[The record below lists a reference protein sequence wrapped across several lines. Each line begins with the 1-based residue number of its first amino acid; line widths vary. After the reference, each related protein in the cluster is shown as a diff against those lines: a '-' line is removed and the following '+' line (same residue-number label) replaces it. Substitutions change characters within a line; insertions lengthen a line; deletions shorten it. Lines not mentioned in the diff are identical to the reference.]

1 MAELREQFTWEQAL
15 TLPRSHR
22 GASLRDLSRQSTVMV
37 VFLRHAGCTFC
48 REALSD
54 LAEQRLDLQRQGVRI
69 AVVHMS
75 PPLQATQLFA
85 RYGLDDVH
93 RFSDVDCKLYR
104 AFGLRR
110 GRVGQLAS
118 WRVLLRGLFVAFFQG
133 HGIGGLQGDG
143 LQMPGVFLLRDD
155 RIVGSYQHASAADRP
170 DYRQLAGI
178 LGAGDGPACQVNR
191 DVLPAAGAR

>member
-1 MAELREQFTWEQAL
+1 MAELREQLSWEQAL

-22 GASLRDLSRQSTVMV
+22 GATLRELSRQSPVMV

-54 LAEQRLDLQRQGVRI
+54 LAEQRLDLQRQGVQI

-85 RYGLDDVH
+85 HYGLDDVH
-93 RFSDVDCKLYR
+93 RFSDVDCQLYR

-110 GRVGQLAS
+110 GRVGQLAG

-143 LQMPGVFLLRDD
+143 WQMPGVFLLRDG
-155 RIVGSYQHASAADRP
+155 RIVGTFQHASAADRP

-178 LGAGDGPACQVNR
+178 LDAGDGVACQI
-191 DVLPAAGAR
+191 DQAALPTAGIR